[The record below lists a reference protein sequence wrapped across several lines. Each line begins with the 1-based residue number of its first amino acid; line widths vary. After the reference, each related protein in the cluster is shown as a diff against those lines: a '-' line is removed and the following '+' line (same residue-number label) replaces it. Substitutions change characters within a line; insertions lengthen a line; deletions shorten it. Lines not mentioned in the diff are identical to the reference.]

1 MLQFSDYQN
10 KLKDKPNNL
19 LVIYAAGLFG
29 KLTLEA
35 LREKNI
41 NVDYFC
47 DSDSSKWHTEINGIK
62 VISPTKLKDLDKS
75 TDFFICSSLFDSIIS
90 DLNNYGFKNLY
101 VASQLLTNN
110 FIENIIVNKID
121 VLSINGAI
129 NTNADEART
138 KIIRQIDFYNNMSL
152 KDDHLRNGKLHL
164 KSIDIQITEKCSLR
178 CKDCSNLMQYY
189 TKAKD
194 SDMDI
199 LFKSIDRFILS
210 IDSLDE
216 FRVLGGDPFMNKNL
230 YKIINKL
237 VTYDKCKRVV
247 VYTNA
252 RIAPK
257 GENLECL
264 KNKKVMLDITNYGES
279 SLAHEKV
286 IKLAKDENIA
296 FSTIRTTEWTDSG
309 RIMPYSNKNEKELKN
324 LFSNCCNNDLISL
337 LHGKLY
343 RCPFSANGVNLKAIP
358 QDESDEVN
366 LIDDKIE
373 ISQLREKIKKL
384 AFEKKYLTA
393 CSYCNG
399 RDYTTPKIPAAVQA
413 KDPLP
418 FSIK

>member
-1 MLQFSDYQN
+1 MLQFSDYKN
-10 KLKDKPNNL
+10 KLKDGPNDL

-35 LREKNI
+35 FKEKNI

-47 DSDSSKWHTEINGIK
+47 DSDSSKWNTEIDGIK
-62 VISPTKLKDLDKS
+62 VISPTKLKDLDKN
-75 TDFFICSSLFDSIIS
+75 TNFFICSSLFDSIVS

-101 VASQLLTNN
+101 VASELLNDE

-138 KIIRQIDFYNNMSL
+138 KLIRQIDFYNNMSL
-152 KDDHLRNGKLHL
+152 KDDHLRKGKLHL

-194 SDMDI
+194 SDMDV

-237 VTYDKCKRVV
+237 VTYEKCKRVAI
-247 VYTNA
+247 YTNA

-286 IKLAKDENIA
+286 IEIAKKENIA
-296 FSTIRTTEWTDSG
+296 YSTIRTTEWTDSG
-309 RIMPYSNKNEKELKN
+309 RIMPYSNKSEKELKN
-324 LFSNCCNNDLISL
+324 LFSNCCNSDLISL

-358 QDESDEVN
+358 QDETDEVN
-366 LIDDKIE
+366 LIDENIE
-373 ISQLREKIKKL
+373 IPQLREKIKKL
-384 AFEKKYLTA
+384 AFDKKYLTA

-399 RDYTTPKIPAAVQA
+399 RDYSTPKIPAAVQA
-413 KDPLP
+413 KTPLP

>member
-1 MLQFSDYQN
+1 MLQFSNYQN
-10 KLKDKPNNL
+10 KLKDNPNDL

-35 LREKNI
+35 FREKNI

-47 DSDSSKWHTEINGIK
+47 DSDSSKWNTKINGIK
-62 VISPTKLKDLDKS
+62 VISPTKLKDLDKN
-75 TDFFICSSLFDSIIS
+75 TNFFICSSLFESIIS

-101 VASQLLTNN
+101 VASELLNN
-110 FIENIIVNKID
+110 DFIENIIVNKID

-152 KDDHLRNGKLHL
+152 KDDHLKSGKLHL
-164 KSIDIQITEKCSLR
+164 KSIDIQITEKCSLK

-189 TKAKD
+189 AKAKD

-199 LFKSIDRFILS
+199 LFKSIDRFISS

-216 FRVLGGDPFMNKNL
+216 FRVLGGDPFMNKDL
-230 YKIINKL
+230 YKIVNKL

-252 RIAPK
+252 RITPK

-286 IKLAKDENIA
+286 IQIAKKENIL

-309 RIMPYSNKNEKELKN
+309 RIMPYSNKSEKNLKN

-358 QDESDEVN
+358 EDESDEVN
-366 LIDDKIE
+366 LIDDNIE

-384 AFEKKYLTA
+384 CFDKT
-393 CSYCNG
+393 S
-399 RDYTTPKIPAAVQA
+399 
-413 KDPLP
+413 
-418 FSIK
+418 